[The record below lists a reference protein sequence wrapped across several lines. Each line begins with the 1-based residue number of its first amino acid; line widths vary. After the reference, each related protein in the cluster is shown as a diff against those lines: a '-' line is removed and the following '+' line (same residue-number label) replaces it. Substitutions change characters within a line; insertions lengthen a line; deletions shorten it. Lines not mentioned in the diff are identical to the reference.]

1 MLKGEVPYILYVVIT
16 ILMLI
21 IGIILGWVFQAYLYR
36 SKIGS
41 IEEYQKRRKEEL
53 EKETE
58 AERRELRIQIK
69 EELEKKSL
77 ELEARYAAKQRE
89 LAEVENRLLKK
100 EEFVDR
106 RSVLLEKKDKDLLK
120 KEEDL
125 AILQKEIEAKKSLI
139 DGELFRIA
147 NLSMADARAIVI
159 KRAEE
164 ELEREVAKKIQQYE
178 ENLRDRAVEKAKV
191 ILSQAMESCASEYVS
206 ESTVSVVPLPS
217 DELKGRIIGR
227 EGRNIR
233 TFETLTGVDL
243 LIDDTPEA
251 VTLSCFDP
259 VRREIARRA
268 LERLIID
275 GRIHPA
281 RIEEFVQ
288 EAEMEFEKVLFKE
301 AEDALTKLSL
311 FGFPQELKRLIGE
324 MRFRTSYGQNLL
336 QHSIEVATISGI
348 IASEL
353 NEDPAEAKRAG
364 LLHDIG
370 KVLSADIEG
379 PHAITGGDI
388 LKRYGE
394 KDMIVHAVQSHHDEI
409 KQETVLD
416 AIVQIADVLSATR
429 PGARRENIEAYI
441 KRMEELEKIATS
453 VHGVRKAFVVQAG
466 REIRIMVNPEEVDEE
481 LANKMAHDVAKKI
494 EEEIV
499 YPGVIKVTIIRETR
513 YTEYAK

>member
-1 MLKGEVPYILYVVIT
+1 MFKGEVPYILYVVIT
-16 ILMLI
+16 ILMLV
-21 IGIILGWVFQAYLYR
+21 IGIILGWFFQSFIYR

-41 IEEYQKRRKEEL
+41 VEEYLKKRKEEL
-53 EKETE
+53 EKEIE
-58 AERRELRIQIK
+58 AEKRELRIQAK
-69 EELEKKSL
+69 EELEKREQNL
-77 ELEARYAAKQRE
+77 EERYKLKQKEILEI
-89 LAEVENRLLKK
+89 ENRLLKK

-106 RSVLLEKKDKDLLK
+106 KSVTVDKKEKDLFK

-125 AILQKEIEAKKSLI
+125 LLLQREVEQKKAGLES
-139 DGELFRIA
+139 ELFKIA
-147 NLSMADARAIVI
+147 NLSMEEARNIVI
-159 KRAEE
+159 KRTEE
-164 ELEREVAKKIQQYE
+164 ELERELSKKVLQYE
-178 ENLRDRAVEKAKV
+178 ELIKEKADDKAKV
-191 ILSQAMESCASEYVS
+191 ILSQAMENCASDYVS
-206 ESTVSVVPLPS
+206 ENTVSVVPLPS

-259 VRREIARRA
+259 VRREVARRA
-268 LERLIID
+268 LERLIVD

-288 EAEMEFEKVLFKE
+288 EAETEFEKVLFNE

-311 FGFPQELKRLIGE
+311 FGFPAEIKRLIGE

-336 QHSIEVATISGI
+336 QHSIEVAIIAGI

-353 NEDPAEAKRAG
+353 HEDPVVAKRTG

-370 KVLSADIEG
+370 KVLSSDMEG
-379 PHAITGGDI
+379 PHAIIGGDI

-394 KDMIVHAVQSHHDEI
+394 DETIVHAVQAHHNEI

-416 AIVQIADVLSATR
+416 TIIQIADTLSATR

-441 KRMEELEKIATS
+441 KRMEELEKIASS
-453 VHGVRKAFVVQAG
+453 VPGVRKAFVVQAG
-466 REIRIMVNPEEVDEE
+466 REIRIMVNPEEINEE
-481 LANKMAHDVAKKI
+481 VAFKMAHDVAKKI

-499 YPGVIKVTIIRETR
+499 YPGIIKVTIIRETR